1 MKKYT
6 QTLFFFLL
14 TILGLQAQNPFEIT
28 IIAQDKDCQGAAT
41 AQARVYANGGQTPYS
56 YLWSTGAITPTVTLP
71 AGTYFVT
78 VTEAT
83 GQTLVDS
90 VTIVANPDGFEI
102 MIAASATQI
111 CLGEE
116 VSLTA
121 ESAFPASYT
130 WQPGNQGTA
139 AIQVSPSD
147 NTTYTVT
154 GESLGGN
161 LVDNGDFE
169 INDLNTF
176 FTDYDPPQGGSNGP
190 LTQEGTL
197 GIASSPNDLH
207 ENFADCSDH
216 TLGFGNMLVV
226 NGADQP
232 NQAVW
237 CQTVE
242 VEPTTTYQF
251 STWVTSAIS
260 QNPAELQ
267 FSINGNLLGPV
278 LSPTAPNCTWQ
289 QFFTIWNSN
298 ANTQATICIVNQNNL
313 DAGNDFALDDISL
326 RPVCTATDEVLV
338 EVSDL
343 QATAEALEAESCLGN
358 LGSAQVNISGGV
370 EPITIL
376 WDNGETDAVAVSLSA
391 GPHTVTVTDAFDC
404 EAVAEVAVDLIEG
417 PMIEEVFVQEIACD
431 AAVTDSVSLLPGSI
445 GLQAIPGDN
454 GGLIYSS
461 DGGNMFMPDTL
472 FSNLSPG
479 DYLLVVED
487 ELGCRDSAQATL
499 EAPMIP
505 TLSLSTTDTIACADQ
520 PATIT
525 ADASANVSSF
535 QWSTGDTGEEII
547 VTEQGV
553 YELLV
558 LTDDDCPATDSIRIA
573 PCPQYLMPTVFTPN
587 GDGNND
593 LFGPVTVGPVQ
604 VKSFQVFN
612 RWGDLVHDNIN
623 PWPGEQ
629 DGSPAPQDVYAY
641 LIVVELEDGEEEKAQ
656 GEVTLV
662 R

>member
-6 QTLFFFLL
+6 QTLLFLL
-14 TILGLQAQNPFEIT
+14 LTSLGLQAQTLLEAT
-28 IIAQDKDCQGAAT
+28 IIAQDKDCQGAVT
-41 AQARVYANGGQTPYS
+41 AQARVYANGGDAPYS

-78 VTEAT
+78 VTDSG

-90 VTIVANPDGFEI
+90 VTIVANLDGFEI

-111 CLGEE
+111 CQGEE
-116 VSLTA
+116 VTLTA
-121 ESAFPASYT
+121 ESDFPASYS
-130 WQPGNQGTA
+130 WQPDNQGTA
-139 AIQVSPSD
+139 SIQVSPS
-147 NTTYTVT
+147 NNIIYTVT

-169 INDLNTF
+169 INNLNTF

-226 NGADQP
+226 NGADQL

-242 VEPTTTYQF
+242 VEPATTYQF
-251 STWVTSAIS
+251 SAWVTSVVP

-267 FSINGNLLGPV
+267 FSINGNLLGPI
-278 LSPTAPNCTWQ
+278 LSPTGPNCNWQ
-289 QFFTIWNSN
+289 QFFTIWSSN
-298 ANTQATICIVNQNNL
+298 ANTQATICIVNQNNV

-326 RPVCTATDEVLV
+326 RPICTAMDEVLV
-338 EVSDL
+338 EVSSL
-343 QATAEALEAESCLGN
+343 QIEATALEPESCLGTS
-358 LGSAQVNISGGV
+358 GSAELEITGAAQPV
-370 EPITIL
+370 TIL
-376 WDNGETDAVAVSLSA
+376 WDNGETEEVANSLSA
-391 GPHTVTVTDAFDC
+391 GLHRVTVTDAFDC
-404 EAVAEVAVDLIEG
+404 EAVAEVEIGFIEG
-417 PMIEEVFVQEIACD
+417 PMIQEVFVEEVACD
-431 AAVTDSVSLLPGSI
+431 PAVTDSVALLPGSLA
-445 GLQAIPGDN
+445 LQALSGVN
-454 GGLIYSS
+454 GGLIYSI

-472 FSNLSPG
+472 FPDLQPG

-499 EAPMIP
+499 EAPLIP
-505 TLSLSTTDTIACADQ
+505 TLSLSATDTIACADQ
-520 PATIT
+520 PAILT
-525 ADASANVSSF
+525 ADASANVSTF
-535 QWSTGDTGEEII
+535 QWSTGDTGEEIT
-547 VTEQGV
+547 VTEQSV

-558 LTDDDCPATDSIRIA
+558 LTADDCPAADSIRIA
-573 PCPQYLMPTVFTPN
+573 ACPQYLIPTIFTPN
-587 GDGNND
+587 GDGEND

-604 VKSFQVFN
+604 VKSFQIYN
-612 RWGDLVHDNIN
+612 RWGDLVHDDIN

-641 LIVVELEDGEEEKAQ
+641 LIVMELEDGEEEKAQ